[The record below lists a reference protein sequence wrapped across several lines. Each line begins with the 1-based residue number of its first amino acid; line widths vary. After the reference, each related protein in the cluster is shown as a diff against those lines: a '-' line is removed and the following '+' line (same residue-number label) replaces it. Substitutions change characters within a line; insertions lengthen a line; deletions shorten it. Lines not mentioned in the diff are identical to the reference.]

1 MSPNEGYEYSIGI
14 VVTDE
19 GRLNIRER
27 PSTAATVLTQAPKGA
42 ELRVYCKSG
51 NWYVVEY
58 GGVLGFAFADYVA
71 AK

>member
-1 MSPNEGYEYSIGI
+1 M
-14 VVTDE
+14 
-19 GRLNIRER
+19 
-27 PSTAATVLTQAPKGA
+27 LTQAPKGA